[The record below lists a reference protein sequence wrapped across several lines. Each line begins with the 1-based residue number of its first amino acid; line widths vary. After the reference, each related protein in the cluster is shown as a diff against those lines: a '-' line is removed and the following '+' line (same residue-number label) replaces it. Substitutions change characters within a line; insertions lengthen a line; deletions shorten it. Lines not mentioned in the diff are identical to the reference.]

1 MKPAFRFGAALLA
14 ACVLILPAHA
24 DETDWV
30 AKSNE
35 YADLV
40 LQEIARFNPE
50 NAGGIGVDGLD
61 EEIRDLGPGVFDRGM
76 ESTRKLLARL
86 QSSLE
91 GETDKKIVFEDLD
104 QDAEVLPNLFVG
116 LALEA

>member
-14 ACVLILPAHA
+14 ACVLVLPAHA

-40 LQEIARFNPE
+40 LQEIAKFSPE

-76 ESTRKLLARL
+76 ESSRNLSAMWMVSASARG
-86 QSSLE
+86 SAAPS
-91 GETDKKIVFEDLD
+91 TSTPI
-104 QDAEVLPNLFVG
+104 
-116 LALEA
+116 